1 MLPIFLG
8 KMSKTT
14 GPGEGKAGTC
24 SHWESLTKSH
34 CGSHWPVS
42 LWVPHRKSHSW
53 RPLGRLLCFGLQAAL
68 PCNLG
73 CLAEGRDWECFRV
86 FLLRKEKLGWRVWAA
101 KSQRAQI
108 LGEGCGPLA
117 PLLYSIAD
125 EGHFRITSSYF
136 ILFLFACFLFPP
148 PQALK

>member
-1 MLPIFLG
+1 
-8 KMSKTT
+8 MSKTT
-14 GPGEGKAGTC
+14 GTGEEKAGTC
-24 SHWESLTKSH
+24 SHWESLTK
-34 CGSHWPVS
+34 SHWPVS

-53 RPLGRLLCFGLQAAL
+53 GPVGRLLCFGLQAAL

-73 CLAEGRDWECFRV
+73 CLVEGRDCECFRV
-86 FLLRKEKLGWRVWAA
+86 FLLRREKLGWRVWAA

-125 EGHFRITSSYF
+125 EGHFLISNSYF
-136 ILFLFACFLFPP
+136 IPFLFAFFSFSL
-148 PQALK
+148 LLRH